1 VNLGRASTGFAGTGR
16 AAEEA
21 IVNSRRKSLLLVLL
35 VLLLLPLALGG
46 IGTVELMVW
55 VLLLAAWLVAF
66 VVWARNPP
74 PPPRH
79 AKPRTGAA

>member
-1 VNLGRASTGFAGTGR
+1 M
-16 AAEEA
+16 
-21 IVNSRRKSLLLVLL
+21 NSRRKSLLLVLL

-46 IGTVELMVW
+46 VGTVELTVW

-66 VVWARNPP
+66 VVWARKPSP
-74 PPPRH
+74 APRH